1 MALTQQPSV
10 NRIRQEALVAE
21 FREYIGNRILVM
33 TESYPFFYVGRI
45 TDVESD
51 TVFIKVEISNVP
63 EFDNIVLRI
72 HIENIQVYFIE
83 TPQHPI
89 PEIRL

>member
-21 FREYIGNRILVM
+21 FREYIGNRVLVL

-51 TVFIKVEISNVP
+51 TIFIKVELSNVP
-63 EFDNIVLRI
+63 EFDNVVLRT
-72 HIENIQVYFIE
+72 HIDNIQVYFIE